1 VHLSKSAVLWI
12 PQLVLLLLFGVELW
26 AITVI
31 NGGRFIYT
39 LDDPYIHLALAE
51 NIARGHYGVNLG
63 EFSAP
68 SSSIIWPFL
77 LAPFSNLSI
86 AADIPLAINLVASLG
101 SVYLFGR
108 LLVRTVA
115 RSKAPN
121 RFLIVCILA
130 VLLIPTTNVVGLL
143 FTGMEHSLQ
152 VFLALLMLLGIVREQ
167 ETGSV
172 PWWLAAAI
180 VLGPLVRYENL
191 ALAVPAL
198 AYLAVRRHHRA
209 LLLCA
214 GALTA
219 TMVGFSF
226 FLHSKHLGLLPTSV
240 LAKSSVAWGDG
251 RLRAV
256 AGNLT
261 QNLRA
266 RQGALLSLGLLLLVA
281 VAFDPRRTREDRLL
295 ASWCAMALLLHL
307 LVGTFG
313 WYSRYEIYI
322 WTTVVLTL
330 LYLFGEQLVRR
341 LDGVPLPKVVAGLSL
356 SAVAVGLPYASTL
369 ITTPLASR
377 DIYDQ
382 QYQMHRFITEYWRG
396 PVAVNDLGWTSY
408 RNDAYVLDL
417 WGLASGEAL
426 KALREDTNPDWM
438 DVLAR
443 RHEVRLAMIHHD
455 AFEELPNGWIPFGEL
470 RLEAIQITPIS
481 NTVTFY
487 ALSTEAL
494 GRARALAL
502 DYQKTLPRGA
512 AFVLYDR
519 P

>member
-1 VHLSKSAVLWI
+1 VWLPLLI
-12 PQLVLLLLFGVELW
+12 LLLLFGVELW
-26 AITVI
+26 TISVV

-63 EFSAP
+63 EASAP
-68 SSSIIWPFL
+68 SSSIVWPFL
-77 LAPFSNLSI
+77 LAPFSKLPL
-86 AADIPLAINLVASLG
+86 AADIPLVINLVASLG
-101 SVYLFGR
+101 SVCLFGH
-108 LLVRTVA
+108 LVV
-115 RSKAPN
+115 RSVQRSAAPN
-121 RFLIVCILA
+121 RFLVACIL
-130 VLLIPTTNVVGLL
+130 VILLIPTTNVVGLM

-152 VFLALLMLLGIVREQ
+152 VFLGLLVLLGIVYEQ
-167 ETGSV
+167 ETHRV
-172 PWWLAAAI
+172 PWWLAVGI
-180 VLGPLVRYENL
+180 VFGPLVRYENL

-198 AYLAVRRHHRA
+198 GYLAVQRHYRG

-219 TMVGFSF
+219 AIAGFSF
-226 FLHSKHLGLLPTSV
+226 FLYSEHLGLLPSSV
-240 LAKSSVAWGDG
+240 LAKSSVASGG
-251 RLRAV
+251 ARLGAV

-261 QNLRA
+261 QNLRT
-266 RQGALLSLGLLLLVA
+266 RQGTLLSLGLLLLA
-281 VAFDPRRTREDRLL
+281 GVAFDSRRTRDERLL
-295 ASWCAMALLLHL
+295 ASWSAVSLLLHL

-322 WTTVVLTL
+322 WTTVMLTL

-341 LDGVPLPKVVAGLSL
+341 LEGVQLPRVVAALSL
-356 SAVAVGLPYASTL
+356 CGLAVGLPYASTL

-382 QYQMHRFITEYWRG
+382 QYQMHRFITEYWRA

-417 WGLASGEAL
+417 WGLASREAL
-426 KALREDTNPDWM
+426 QAARENANADWM

-443 RHEVRLAMIHHD
+443 RHNVRLAMID
-455 AFEELPNGWIPFGEL
+455 NGVFPAVPKSWIPFGEL
-470 RLEAIQITPIS
+470 RLEAVQITPIS
-481 NTVTFY
+481 STVTFY
-487 ALSTEAL
+487 ALAAEVL
-494 GRARALAL
+494 GRARALAV
-502 DYQKTLPRGA
+502 DYQKTLPQGA
-512 AFVLYDR
+512 TFVLYHR

>member
-1 VHLSKSAVLWI
+1 LAIS
-12 PQLVLLLLFGVELW
+12 LV
-26 AITVI
+26 

-68 SSSIIWPFL
+68 SSSIVWPFL
-77 LAPFSNLSI
+77 LAPFSRLSI
-86 AADIPLAINLVASLG
+86 AADVPLAINLVASLG

-108 LLVRTVA
+108 LLVRSVA
-115 RSKAPN
+115 RSQAPN
-121 RFLIVCILA
+121 RFLIACILA
-130 VLLIPTTNVVGLL
+130 VLLIPTTNVVGLM

-152 VFLALLMLLGIVREQ
+152 VFLALLVLLGIVREQ
-167 ETGSV
+167 DTGRV

-198 AYLAVRRHHRA
+198 AYLAVRRHYRA
-209 LLLCA
+209 LLLSA
-214 GALTA
+214 AALTA
-219 TMVGFSF
+219 TMGGVSF
-226 FLHSKHLGLLPTSV
+226 FLYSKHLGLLPTSV

-256 AGNLT
+256 AGNLI

-281 VAFDPRRTREDRLL
+281 VAFDARRTREDRLL
-295 ASWCAMALLLHL
+295 ASWCAVALLLHL

-341 LDGVPLPKVVAGLSL
+341 LDGVPLPQVVAGLSL
-356 SAVAVGLPYASTL
+356 CAVAVGLPYASTL

-408 RNDAYVLDL
+408 RNDDYVLDL

-426 KALREDTNPDWM
+426 KALREDANPDWM
-438 DVLAR
+438 DMLAR
-443 RHEVRLAMIHHD
+443 RRGVRLAMIHHD
-455 AFEELPNGWIPFGEL
+455 AFEELPKGWIPFGEL

-487 ALSTEAL
+487 ALAPEAL

-502 DYQKTLPRGA
+502 DFQKTLPRGA
-512 AFVLYDR
+512 AFVLYNR